1 MKALHCLLLSGV
13 LILAAG
19 CSALPATPT
28 AELLPRITA
37 GEPAIPPVEPG
48 PALTGRQLL
57 EGPGDY
63 HFVEPP
69 VAYVTQQMTLTQAHK
84 LIPMLSP
91 ETDQVW
97 GTQTPL
103 YLVAFRG
110 RWEVTPMG
118 PAGAPPVLYS
128 GCLFVLFTAADGRLI
143 AGGDTTCP
151 GKG

>member
-1 MKALHCLLLSGV
+1 MKALHCLLLSCI
-13 LILAAG
+13 LILTAG
-19 CSALPATPT
+19 CSAPRAAPT
-28 AELLPRITA
+28 TELLPRTTA
-37 GEPAIPPVEPG
+37 GEPVVRPVEPG

-57 EGPGDY
+57 EGQGDFQ
-63 HFVEPP
+63 FVEPP
-69 VAYVTQQMTLTQAHK
+69 VAYVVQPMTLAEAHK

-91 ETDQVW
+91 EADVAW
-97 GTQTPL
+97 GTHTRV

-128 GCLFVLFTAADGRLI
+128 GCLFVLFTAADGKLI